1 MQSLTLRGK
10 SIMYDL
16 VFRNARILDGTGAP
30 WYRGDVAV
38 KDGRI
43 AKVGVVE
50 TKGREEVD
58 CTGNYLCPGFID
70 AHSHSDQALVTT
82 PTADSKV
89 MQGVTL
95 EVIGQCGASA
105 APRGMSPDE
114 EDEDGDDTLTPSWTD
129 MGSYLDLLETN
140 GVSVN
145 VAALVGHGSVRRQ
158 VMGSLMRAPTTDE
171 MNLMKR
177 LVAQA
182 MDQGA
187 WGISTGL
194 IYVPGVY
201 AGTEEII
208 ELAKAVSSRRGVYF
222 THMRNEGPNLLEAI
236 EEALRIGREADIPVQ
251 ISHFK
256 AAGKANWGK
265 VMEGIE
271 MIERARRSGLDVT
284 ADQYPYIASSTGLG
298 AFIPSWVWEG
308 GREAA
313 LDRMRD
319 PAERRRI
326 IDAIAGRD
334 IWSNL
339 VVANVSSVL
348 DADFVGKSVADIAG
362 ILAVSPEEACLGLLE
377 RNLGIVQIVNFA
389 MSEDDVKTV
398 MRQPWVMVGSD
409 ARALKK
415 ETAKGQPHPRSY
427 GTFARI
433 LGKYVREEKTLR
445 LEEAVRKMTSLP
457 AMRLGLQ
464 DRGLV
469 REGMWADLVLF
480 DADEIADVATYTDP
494 HQYAKGILRVLVNG
508 VAVVKDGKHTGKRP
522 GKVLRH

>member
-1 MQSLTLRGK
+1 
-10 SIMYDL
+10 MYDL

>member
-1 MQSLTLRGK
+1 
-10 SIMYDL
+10 MYDV
-16 VFRNARILDGTGAP
+16 VFRNARVLDGTGAP
-30 WYRGDVAV
+30 WYKGAVAV
-38 KDGRI
+38 RDGRI
-43 AKVGVVE
+43 AKVGMVE
-50 TKGREEVD
+50 AKGREEVD
-58 CTGNYLCPGFID
+58 CAGNYLCPGFID
-70 AHSHSDQALVTT
+70 AHSHSDQALITT

-105 APRGMSPDE
+105 APRGMRPDE
-114 EDEDGDDTLTPSWTD
+114 EDEGGDEALRPSWTD
-129 MGSYLDLLETN
+129 MGSYLNLLETN

-171 MNLMKR
+171 MDLMKR
-177 LVAQA
+177 LVAEA

-208 ELAKAVSSRRGVYF
+208 DLAKVVSSRRGVYF
-222 THMRNEGPNLLEAI
+222 THLRNEGAKLLEAI
-236 EEALRIGREADIPVQ
+236 EEALRIGREADVPVQ

-265 VMEGIE
+265 VTEGIE
-271 MIERARRSGLDVT
+271 MIERARRSGIDVT

-298 AFIPSWVWEG
+298 AFVPSWVWEG
-308 GREAA
+308 GTEAA
-313 LDRMRD
+313 LGRMRD
-319 PAERRRI
+319 PVERRRI
-326 IDAIAGRD
+326 IGGIAGQD
-334 IWSNL
+334 IWPNL
-339 VVANVSSVL
+339 VIANVSCVL
-348 DADFVGKSVADIAG
+348 DAQFVGKSIADTG
-362 ILAVSPEEACLGLLE
+362 KLLGVSPEEACLGLLE
-377 RNLGIVQIVNFA
+377 RNLGVVQIVNFA

-433 LGKYVREEKTLR
+433 LARYVREERTLR

-464 DRGLV
+464 DRGLI

-480 DADEIADVATYTDP
+480 NADEIADAATYTDP
-494 HQYAKGILRVLVNG
+494 HHYAKGILRVLVNG
-508 VAVVKDGKHTGKRP
+508 VDVVRDGKHTGKRP
-522 GKVLRH
+522 GRVLRH